1 MNMDACV
8 IKNHI
13 RARGTMV
20 IRDLELSPSGGIGAT
35 FLGVPRSMVLSFL
48 KNNNNEISLDFVLE
62 GDLNNPRFNLRENL
76 ATRLSVG
83 LAKNLAYQS

>member
-13 RARGTMV
+13 RAPGTMV

-35 FLGVPRSMVLSFL
+35 HF
-48 KNNNNEISLDFVLE
+48 
-62 GDLNNPRFNLRENL
+62 
-76 ATRLSVG
+76 SV
-83 LAKNLAYQS
+83 SRDHWC